1 MPGYDHKAL
10 CRHASTGDQ
19 GLKLIFSEIRQCLPK
34 NSLAKA
40 SKYTSPYVNDCYS
53 SAISSGPLLSL
64 PTKLRFCGATKYFA
78 SFTGRL
84 QQTSYGSGSGAL
96 RPWWDRV
103 GFSPCHLSTI
113 NSNDIRKS
121 QIAVEYA
128 YNLLERNPETLIFW
142 VFGGSKERFEQDYL
156 GIARR
161 LQLPGFH
168 GSTVDVLALVKTAL
182 EKRSNWAMIID
193 NADDSTTLWG
203 TSKANYS
210 ETSIQNDST
219 DREGLAKYIPR
230 GLNGFILYTTRTKDD
245 ALRLTGE
252 GQVIKVSEMD
262 EEDLK
267 SLLKSKFKNEAFS
280 DNDLTR
286 LITTLDRLPL
296 AIVQAASFIRH
307 KSWSITQYLTNFE
320 AEGSVSS
327 SGPLLHDFRDKT
339 RDYKGNNPVFRT
351 WIITMKQLEEQEPKA
366 ADLLR
371 LMSCYNR
378 QDIPHDLLLGPD
390 SNSIGYQEEKANK
403 NYYLAM
409 SISTLLSYSFLT
421 VSEGPRGQRYTLHRL
436 VQKFIQYRLED
447 LGIADK
453 WATNALDFL
462 VSVFPLE
469 EYESWELSAELLPH
483 VQAMAEYKMNSNL
496 PAGKLGILLTAASA
510 YLRRK
515 GQLQRADKYI
525 TLALTTLRTNLGND
539 DPTTIDALCEQGHCF
554 QDLKQYERA
563 EKVYCSAI
571 DSYSRVF
578 GSQDVKI
585 YKAKIFL
592 SGILRIQKRYPE
604 AESEARI
611 ALRELKNFDGEE
623 AERARLLGENSLSKV
638 LGDTRRYDDAIR
650 IQRNLDISLT
660 NKYGPEHPRVFNN
673 LHDLAVTL
681 MMIGQPTGLKEARH
695 ISQRVMDLCEKM
707 YGPDHHQTANIVY
720 NYGLVLMKQAYFE
733 DADAYLKRALRFFNT
748 HGGEIYPLEA
758 LNCISYLGVSQ
769 ESQGHYI
776 EALKYCESRYKISLS
791 SFGVTHERTQLA
803 QREIARIQ
811 GLIHHDP
818 NSSSRQHST
827 DIPIHYVSGA
837 NMAANGNCYGSM
849 RSQYRIA
856 EARKQDDPY
865 AFAFPPYQ
873 SKKHARSDTIM
884 FSSGASV
891 SNDGRESK
899 KKRL

>member
-219 DREGLAKYIPR
+219 DCEGLAKYIPR

-307 KSWSITQYLTNFE
+307 KSWSITQYLTT
-320 AEGSVSS
+320 
-327 SGPLLHDFRDKT
+327 LR
-339 RDYKGNNPVFRT
+339 
-351 WIITMKQLEEQEPKA
+351 PK
-366 ADLLR
+366 DLCR
-371 LMSCYNR
+371 
-378 QDIPHDLLLGPD
+378 LLGP
-390 SNSIGYQEEKANK
+390 SCT
-403 NYYLAM
+403 
-409 SISTLLSYSFLT
+409 ISGTRHEIIKGTILFL
-421 VSEGPRGQRYTLHRL
+421 
-436 VQKFIQYRLED
+436 
-447 LGIADK
+447 
-453 WATNALDFL
+453 
-462 VSVFPLE
+462 
-469 EYESWELSAELLPH
+469 
-483 VQAMAEYKMNSNL
+483 
-496 PAGKLGILLTAASA
+496 
-510 YLRRK
+510 
-515 GQLQRADKYI
+515 
-525 TLALTTLRTNLGND
+525 
-539 DPTTIDALCEQGHCF
+539 GH
-554 QDLKQYERA
+554 
-563 EKVYCSAI
+563 
-571 DSYSRVF
+571 
-578 GSQDVKI
+578 G
-585 YKAKIFL
+585 
-592 SGILRIQKRYPE
+592 
-604 AESEARI
+604 
-611 ALRELKNFDGEE
+611 
-623 AERARLLGENSLSKV
+623 
-638 LGDTRRYDDAIR
+638 
-650 IQRNLDISLT
+650 
-660 NKYGPEHPRVFNN
+660 
-673 LHDLAVTL
+673 
-681 MMIGQPTGLKEARH
+681 
-695 ISQRVMDLCEKM
+695 
-707 YGPDHHQTANIVY
+707 
-720 NYGLVLMKQAYFE
+720 
-733 DADAYLKRALRFFNT
+733 
-748 HGGEIYPLEA
+748 
-758 LNCISYLGVSQ
+758 
-769 ESQGHYI
+769 
-776 EALKYCESRYKISLS
+776 
-791 SFGVTHERTQLA
+791 
-803 QREIARIQ
+803 
-811 GLIHHDP
+811 
-818 NSSSRQHST
+818 
-827 DIPIHYVSGA
+827 
-837 NMAANGNCYGSM
+837 
-849 RSQYRIA
+849 
-856 EARKQDDPY
+856 
-865 AFAFPPYQ
+865 
-873 SKKHARSDTIM
+873 
-884 FSSGASV
+884 
-891 SNDGRESK
+891 
-899 KKRL
+899 